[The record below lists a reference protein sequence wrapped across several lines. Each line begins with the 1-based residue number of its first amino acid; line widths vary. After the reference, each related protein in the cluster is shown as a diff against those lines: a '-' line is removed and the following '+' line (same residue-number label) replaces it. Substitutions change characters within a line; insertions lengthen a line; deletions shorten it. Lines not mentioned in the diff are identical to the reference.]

1 MAGKDLNSIV
11 VNSTARHSTWLGTPC
26 FCLNYF
32 FGGQMVCFLLDLP
45 SVPGLLLLKEN
56 QAALMFSHVLF
67 VEANRSFGKM
77 QRSN

>member
-1 MAGKDLNSIV
+1 
-11 VNSTARHSTWLGTPC
+11 
-26 FCLNYF
+26 
-32 FGGQMVCFLLDLP
+32 MVCFLLDLP